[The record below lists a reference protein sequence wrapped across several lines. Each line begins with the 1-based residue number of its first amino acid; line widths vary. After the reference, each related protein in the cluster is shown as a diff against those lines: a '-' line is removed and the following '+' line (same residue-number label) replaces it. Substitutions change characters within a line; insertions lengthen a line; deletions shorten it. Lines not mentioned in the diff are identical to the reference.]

1 MQQGRS
7 DNIMKRDA
15 ERFDAFLASLDE
27 KERYEWKRWIEGVQK
42 LFKLGE
48 MGAKHLIMQ
57 LVYFEEENDAQ
68 RKNHNRTVLRRKI
81 LLH

>member
-27 KERYEWKRWIEGVQK
+27 EERYEWKRWIEGVQK

-68 RKNHNRTVLRRKI
+68 RKNHDRTVLRRKI

>member
-1 MQQGRS
+1 MQPGRS

-27 KERYEWKRWIEGVQK
+27 EERYEWKRWIEYVQK

-57 LVYFEEENDAQ
+57 LVYFEEENDVE
-68 RKNHNRTVLRRKI
+68 RKNHNRTVFRRKI